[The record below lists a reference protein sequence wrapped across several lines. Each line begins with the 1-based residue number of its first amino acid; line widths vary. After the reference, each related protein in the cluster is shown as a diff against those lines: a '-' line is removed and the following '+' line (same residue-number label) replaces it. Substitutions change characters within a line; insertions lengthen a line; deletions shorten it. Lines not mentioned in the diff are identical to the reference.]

1 MLNLMTSVAI
11 IGAGPSGLAA
21 LRAFE
26 SARLKGAEIPDL
38 VCFERQSNWGGLWNY
53 TWRTGTDEFGEP
65 VHGSMYRYLW
75 SNGPKECL
83 EFADYTFEEHFGRAI
98 PSYPPRAVLHDY
110 IAGRVKRSGVRKYM
124 RFNTS
129 VQAVAFSK
137 ATGKFSITT
146 KDLVNDT
153 LATQEFDYVI
163 NATGHFSTPNIPAFE
178 GMNKFPG
185 RIMHSHDF
193 RDAVEFAGKELLI
206 VGASYSA
213 EDIGIQCYKYGAK
226 SITFSYRTRPMGFNW
241 PENFTERPL
250 LTKLVGKTAHFA
262 DGSTKDVDAIVLCT
276 GFLHHYPYLPDEL
289 RLKSNNRLFPLGL
302 YKGIVWQH
310 CPQFMYIGAQDQYY
324 TFNMFDAQAWYARD
338 VILGRIALPDFAA
351 READLL
357 QWRAKEE
364 AVADPFEAIDY
375 QTEYTRDLL
384 AVTDYPP
391 LDVDR
396 VAELFKEWEHHKVEG
411 ILTYRDRAYPSVI
424 TGTMSPTHHTKWIE
438 ALDDSLETF
447 LNTSAQS

>member
-1 MLNLMTSVAI
+1 MTRVAI

-26 SARLKGAEIPDL
+26 SARLKGADIPEL

-98 PSYPPRAVLHDY
+98 PSYPPREVLHDY
-110 IAGRVKRSGVRKYM
+110 IAGRVERSGVRKYM
-124 RFNTS
+124 RFNT
-129 VQAVAFSK
+129 AVRWVEFDQS
-137 ATGKFSITT
+137 TRKFTITT
-146 KDLVNDT
+146 KDLVADT
-153 LATQEFDYVI
+153 MASEEFDYVI
-163 NATGHFSTPNIPAFE
+163 NATGHFSTPNVPAFE
-178 GMNKFPG
+178 GLNKFPG
-185 RIMHSHDF
+185 RVMHSHDF

-206 VGASYSA
+206 IGGSYSA

-226 SITFSYRTRPMGFNW
+226 SITFCYRTKPMGFNW

-250 LTKLVGKTAHFA
+250 LTKVVGKTAHFK
-262 DGSTKDVDAIVLCT
+262 DGSTKEVDAIVLCT
-276 GFLHHYPYLPDEL
+276 GFLHHYPYLPDNL

-302 YKGIVWQH
+302 YKGIFWQD
-310 CPQFMYIGAQDQYY
+310 CPAFMYLGAQDQYY

-357 QWRAKEE
+357 RWRAQEE
-364 AVADPFEAIDY
+364 QVADAFEAIDY

-384 AVTDYPP
+384 HATDYPP

-438 ALDDSLETF
+438 ALDDSLATF
-447 LNTSAQS
+447 LNTSKAS

>member
-1 MLNLMTSVAI
+1 MTSVAI

-250 LTKLVGKTAHFA
+250 LTSSAKPRTSQTAAPRTWTPSCFA
-262 DGSTKDVDAIVLCT
+262 PASCITT
-276 GFLHHYPYLPDEL
+276 PT
-289 RLKSNNRLFPLGL
+289 
-302 YKGIVWQH
+302 
-310 CPQFMYIGAQDQYY
+310 CP
-324 TFNMFDAQAWYARD
+324 TN
-338 VILGRIALPDFAA
+338 
-351 READLL
+351 
-357 QWRAKEE
+357 
-364 AVADPFEAIDY
+364 
-375 QTEYTRDLL
+375 
-384 AVTDYPP
+384 
-391 LDVDR
+391 
-396 VAELFKEWEHHKVEG
+396 
-411 ILTYRDRAYPSVI
+411 
-424 TGTMSPTHHTKWIE
+424 
-438 ALDDSLETF
+438 
-447 LNTSAQS
+447 SA